1 MSFLKIQLVEKTRE
15 HFLFTA
21 HQEILIQ
28 YVENN
33 LTIIYCKN
41 GDFSQSEQSYKF
53 FQFFRKSGVVNS
65 ISEKK
70 NVKIFFR
77 THQNSFI
84 HSVENNLTII
94 LL

>member
-1 MSFLKIQLVEKTRE
+1 MEKAHE

-21 HQEILIQ
+21 HQEIVIQ

-41 GDFSQSEQSYKF
+41 GDFSFNLKF
-53 FQFFRKSGVVNS
+53 GVVNS

-70 NVKIFFR
+70 KPENFF
-77 THQNSFI
+77 HDASEFSHSFCR
-84 HSVENNLTII
+84 E
-94 LL
+94 